1 MQFEQNGRDSKLA
14 DKKDNRCGGYIETG
28 QRQQHFAGYQRDQRF
43 RNLIEAGGP
52 CCSMVGAFF
61 ASRSWRPIKPNE
73 GGRDRGNQYREHD
86 AS

>member
-1 MQFEQNGRDSKLA
+1 
-14 DKKDNRCGGYIETG
+14 
-28 QRQQHFAGYQRDQRF
+28 
-43 RNLIEAGGP
+43 
-52 CCSMVGAFF
+52 MVGAFF